1 MNSATP
7 FCDYR
12 VLSEHNLTFYS
23 GLVDIL
29 ISAGNFDVFNIANN
43 STLIHK
49 VTLSNGQV
57 LPLSCVIIISGFS
70 NKEMK

>member
-43 STLIHK
+43 STLIQK
-49 VTLSNGQV
+49 
-57 LPLSCVIIISGFS
+57 
-70 NKEMK
+70 